1 MVMTDTSAA
10 EITREAMAEAGV
22 RAFLRI
28 TERWG
33 VTSERDLLVL
43 LGGVSRSTLSRWK
56 AGQIGRVSHDT
67 LERLSFIAGIYK
79 ALQVLLQEPGRA
91 DTWPNRPNRAFGGQT
106 PLERMLGGSI
116 TDLASVRAYLDAARG
131 WS

>member
-1 MVMTDTSAA
+1 
-10 EITREAMAEAGV
+10 MAEAGV